1 MAKSDD
7 KKLKVFLDTGS
18 SINLLSKKKYDT
30 MFSHLKIN
38 SSNIPRLT
46 GIIKGHQIN
55 ALGTVI
61 VPISFGNNNFSINT
75 IVADNITYSGNILI
89 GLQSMVEMKVHIFTD
104 EAGVQINN
112 QFFPFIKLYSEN
124 VLSVNGYRNKKE
136 MKVHDKRISRSGIF
150 NNSECNNVQ
159 NSSLPKSI
167 LKKKK
172 AISNIIHVD
181 KDDDF
186 SAYLPDI
193 PSKQKCM
200 IINFE
205 DIISNEG
212 VFLFNMKHSIQNM
225 HENGYEII
233 FVCTPYVY
241 QKHAEFRLHSLS
253 YLDVNFQFWLFAE
266 DFISYKIDIL
276 ERINR
281 VNKFKL
287 SRTKSVFIGD
297 CYEYA
302 TSMGI
307 DYMSPKKFFVSGN
320 KKIEFVSETFRCS
333 SELKAESNS
342 TSQNGTHCI
351 HSNQNKVSVSDK
363 SVSQSSRQT
372 FKSFDNQNTIESYF
386 PSYVLCNKNVI
397 IPSNTSL
404 WISVRLPNTISKVEY
419 IMIFPEFCELI
430 GVVFEPGIYKIE
442 NGCTMININNIRA
455 TDLEIKV
462 GTKLTKCD
470 AIENIHSNC
479 NQIEE
484 HCFTV
489 ADDNETRSQKFDLE
503 FGKTD
508 FPEHEKQL
516 KDLLHDFEDTVAL
529 TGDALGLTSMISHK
543 IDIPVDSKPIYIPP
557 YRVPHSQK
565 EIIEKEVSELQ
576 ERNIIEQSN
585 TPWSFPLINIKKPD
599 GSNRICVDF
608 RRLNALTQT
617 DPYPMPSLNEL
628 LNSIGKSKY
637 FSTIDLL
644 MGFLQVPLDEASKK
658 FTGFSTS
665 QGHYCFSRMPF
676 GLKSS
681 PVTFVRL
688 MDNVLKGLIGKICYI
703 YIDDIIIIGNSITEH
718 LNNIRL
724 VLDRL
729 RNANLKLKLKKCNFL
744 KSKICFLGH
753 QITEQGIEVNEDK
766 VKAILDF
773 KKPSTVK
780 EIRSFLGLAGFYRK
794 FVYRFAT
801 IAAPLT
807 ELLKKDVKFEWGE
820 IQDRA
825 FNTLKQALTN
835 PPILALPDFSLDF
848 HLVTDASG
856 SGLGS
861 VLMQKHKN
869 KLRVVAYHSRKM
881 SDAERNYTIT
891 EQETLAII
899 DALKHFRLIIFG
911 YKIHVYTDHIAIK
924 DLFKYPN
931 RSGRRARWFLNI
943 MDYDISFHYI
953 PGRLNAVADCLSR
966 YNFCNLI
973 NENDNDSTGIETCHI
988 VNKEGF
994 SCIDETVIRVAQD
1007 NDEEIRNIK
1016 RILKED
1022 RVVPKMLHKYDLT
1035 DFILVDEILVK
1046 KGNTFQF
1053 VLPNSLINKVLFI
1066 THNLRGHP
1074 GRDETIRQTQIK
1086 YFFKNITSKV
1096 KKYIYDCHE
1105 CALVRGK
1112 PSTQPISCYP
1122 VPDAPF
1128 ERVVIDLLKLSTSVA
1143 GNNYI
1148 LVYTDYLTR
1157 YSELVPQRT
1166 KTAVET
1172 AQNILKLIYRYGAPD
1187 TLMMDNGKEFDNV
1200 LLTELTKFYLIQKIN
1215 ILPYRLQANGVAE
1228 RINKKILDVLK
1239 YTLSGNHEQ
1248 WDANLDSVAYILN
1261 TRIHDTLKM
1270 SPFEALFGFQPRLH
1284 YEVNNRRFRSNVQNN
1299 PLEARINNA
1308 RIIHN
1313 KVKLALEDTNTKL
1326 LEKQVCH
1333 ERNRFKI
1340 GDIIYEKKNVLS
1352 KHHKTE
1358 PNFTGPYEIVE
1369 ERIANKYIIRNSDTG
1384 EVKLSHADRFKL
1396 FKGSTIGNQ
1405 QVSDSNG
1412 EATNDTIRKS
1422 ERLANKLPVKYFE
1435 DDI

>member
-1 MAKSDD
+1 M
-7 KKLKVFLDTGS
+7 L
-18 SINLLSKKKYDT
+18 
-30 MFSHLKIN
+30 
-38 SSNIPRLT
+38 
-46 GIIKGHQIN
+46 
-55 ALGTVI
+55 
-61 VPISFGNNNFSINT
+61 
-75 IVADNITYSGNILI
+75 
-89 GLQSMVEMKVHIFTD
+89 
-104 EAGVQINN
+104 
-112 QFFPFIKLYSEN
+112 
-124 VLSVNGYRNKKE
+124 
-136 MKVHDKRISRSGIF
+136 
-150 NNSECNNVQ
+150 
-159 NSSLPKSI
+159 
-167 LKKKK
+167 
-172 AISNIIHVD
+172 
-181 KDDDF
+181 
-186 SAYLPDI
+186 
-193 PSKQKCM
+193 
-200 IINFE
+200 
-205 DIISNEG
+205 
-212 VFLFNMKHSIQNM
+212 
-225 HENGYEII
+225 
-233 FVCTPYVY
+233 
-241 QKHAEFRLHSLS
+241 
-253 YLDVNFQFWLFAE
+253 
-266 DFISYKIDIL
+266 
-276 ERINR
+276 
-281 VNKFKL
+281 
-287 SRTKSVFIGD
+287 
-297 CYEYA
+297 
-302 TSMGI
+302 
-307 DYMSPKKFFVSGN
+307 
-320 KKIEFVSETFRCS
+320 
-333 SELKAESNS
+333 
-342 TSQNGTHCI
+342 
-351 HSNQNKVSVSDK
+351 
-363 SVSQSSRQT
+363 
-372 FKSFDNQNTIESYF
+372 
-386 PSYVLCNKNVI
+386 
-397 IPSNTSL
+397 
-404 WISVRLPNTISKVEY
+404 
-419 IMIFPEFCELI
+419 
-430 GVVFEPGIYKIE
+430 
-442 NGCTMININNIRA
+442 
-455 TDLEIKV
+455 
-462 GTKLTKCD
+462 
-470 AIENIHSNC
+470 
-479 NQIEE
+479 
-484 HCFTV
+484 
-489 ADDNETRSQKFDLE
+489 
-503 FGKTD
+503 
-508 FPEHEKQL
+508 
-516 KDLLHDFEDTVAL
+516 
-529 TGDALGLTSMISHK
+529 
-543 IDIPVDSKPIYIPP
+543 
-557 YRVPHSQK
+557 
-565 EIIEKEVSELQ
+565 
-576 ERNIIEQSN
+576 
-585 TPWSFPLINIKKPD
+585 
-599 GSNRICVDF
+599 
-608 RRLNALTQT
+608 
-617 DPYPMPSLNEL
+617 
-628 LNSIGKSKY
+628 
-637 FSTIDLL
+637 
-644 MGFLQVPLDEASKK
+644 
-658 FTGFSTS
+658 
-665 QGHYCFSRMPF
+665 
-676 GLKSS
+676 
-681 PVTFVRL
+681 
-688 MDNVLKGLIGKICYI
+688 YI

-744 KSKICFLGH
+744 KRKICFLGH

-820 IQDRA
+820 VQDRA

-1215 ILPYRLQANGVAE
+1215 ILAYRPQANGVAE

-1333 ERNRFKI
+1333 EHNRFKI
-1340 GDIIYEKKNVLS
+1340 GDIIYEKK
-1352 KHHKTE
+1352 KCIK
-1358 PNFTGPYEIVE
+1358 
-1369 ERIANKYIIRNSDTG
+1369 
-1384 EVKLSHADRFKL
+1384 
-1396 FKGSTIGNQ
+1396 
-1405 QVSDSNG
+1405 
-1412 EATNDTIRKS
+1412 
-1422 ERLANKLPVKYFE
+1422 
-1435 DDI
+1435 